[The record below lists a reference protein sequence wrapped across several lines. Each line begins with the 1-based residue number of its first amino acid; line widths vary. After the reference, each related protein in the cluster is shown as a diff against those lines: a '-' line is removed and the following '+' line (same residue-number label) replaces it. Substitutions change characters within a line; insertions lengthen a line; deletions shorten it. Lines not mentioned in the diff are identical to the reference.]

1 MKKLPI
7 GIQTFEKI
15 ISEDFLYVDKT
26 EVIFKLISTS
36 GFYFLSRPRRFGK
49 SLLISTLKE
58 IFIGNKELFKGLY
71 IYDKI
76 KWEKYPVIRLDM
88 SSVITSEGK
97 DKFNKSIINMLNF
110 IAQEYKVT
118 IFNPI
123 NYTDAFRKLIFEL
136 SKINKVVIL
145 IDEYDKP
152 IIDYIS
158 KPEISNENKDLL
170 RDFYSIIKSFDQY
183 IKFCFL
189 TGVSK
194 FSKVSVFSGLNNLLD
209 ITLDAEYSTI
219 CGITQTELEEYFSDR
234 ITNFASIENISIPDS
249 KLLIKTWYN
258 GYSWDGKTTVYNPFS
273 LLVFFKMN
281 TLDNYWFSTGTPT
294 FLIDKFKESK
304 YKIEEIK
311 NFTVNSLFF
320 DSYNTE
326 IKDYRPLLF
335 QTGYLTIKK
344 YDRANNEYTLGYPNK
359 EVKDAF
365 LSHIASTF
373 IEKEPSDIGYLNNKL
388 RTYLLN
394 NDLEKFFI
402 TLKSLIASIP
412 YQLHIPK
419 EAYYHS
425 LFYLIME
432 LVGIKMDLEVS
443 TSQGRIDGV
452 IEFENNIYIIEF
464 KYLADDKNAAD
475 LLDSAINQIKTNK
488 YFEPYLNKNK
498 PIKYLAIV
506 LNKETVQYKIIMN
519 DEEQL

>member
-1 MKKLPI
+1 MKNLPI
-7 GIQTFEKI
+7 GIQTFSEI
-15 ISEDFLYVDKT
+15 INENYLYVDKT
-26 EVIFKLISTS
+26 EVIERLITS
-36 GFYFLSRPRRFGK
+36 GKYYFLSRPRRFGK

-58 IFIGNKELFKGLY
+58 IFSGNKELFKGLY

-76 KWEKYPVIRLDM
+76 KWDKYPVIHISF
-88 SSVITSEGK
+88 SSITYSSTADG
-97 DKFNKSIINMLNF
+97 
-110 IAQEYKVT
+110 
-118 IFNPI
+118 
-123 NYTDAFRKLIFEL
+123 FR
-136 SKINKVVIL
+136 SKIVDYLYTIAKFYNVTLTTNSIRETFTELLVNLNKINRVVIL

-152 IIDYIS
+152 IIDYITNLG
-158 KPEISNENKDLL
+158 KAQENRDVL
-170 RDFYSIIKSFDQY
+170 RDFYGSIKDNDQY

-452 IEFENNIYIIEF
+452 IEFEENIYIIEF
-464 KYLADDKNAAD
+464 KYLADDKNVDD
-475 LLDSAINQIKTNK
+475 LLDTAINQITTNK
-488 YFEPYLNKNK
+488 YFEPYLNNNK
-498 PIKYLAIV
+498 PVKYLAIV
-506 LNKETVQYKIIMN
+506 LNRDIVEYKL
-519 DEEQL
+519 EE